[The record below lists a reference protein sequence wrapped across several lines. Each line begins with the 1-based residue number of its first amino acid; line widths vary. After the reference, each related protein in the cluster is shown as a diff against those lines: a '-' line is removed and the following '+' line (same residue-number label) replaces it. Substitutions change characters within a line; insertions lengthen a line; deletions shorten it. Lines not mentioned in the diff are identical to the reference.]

1 MNQKFQRPQ
10 YEDLQQQSR
19 EPDMKLG
26 FLKPS

>member
-10 YEDLQQQSR
+10 YEDLQQKLR
-19 EPDMKLG
+19 EHDMKLG